1 MGTDFSK
8 RLLKRYDNNTV
19 DFADKIV
26 CADKKEYREE
36 LDRLDDMVYQKL
48 CYLEDKIEDG
58 TLIELP
64 YKLGTE
70 LHFIVLNMHSGEL
83 EIFTT
88 EFWAYVSRYKDEF
101 GGVEFA
107 IEIIDVDFDNDS
119 LIEVCNFLTKAE
131 AEAKLKELKE

>member
-1 MGTDFSK
+1 MKDYKRWTDK
-8 RLLKRYDNNTV
+8 EHKYKGCVDCTYRNCQYCDAIVEYEKEAYNRLCD
-19 DFADKIV
+19 
-26 CADKKEYREE
+26 
-36 LDRLDDMVYQKL
+36 
-48 CYLEDKIEDG
+48 LEDKIEDG

-107 IEIIDVDFDNDS
+107 IEIIDVDFDNDT

-131 AEAKLKELKE
+131 AEAKLRELKGE